1 MCSEEIDRPCIGQW
15 DRKELQGEENAILTS
30 FNRNFK
36 GRNDGNS
43 KTMNFLASPDL
54 VTAMS
59 FSGKLSFNPLH
70 DELIGADGKP
80 FRFTP
85 PSADELPSI
94 GFTPGDLSFLPSTST
109 EPDPSAKIVISPTSM
124 RLEKLEA
131 FKPHFTEEQVKSS
144 EDLELRDMKC
154 LFRVRGKCTTDE
166 ISAAGPW
173 LKFKGESDTSLHG

>member
-1 MCSEEIDRPCIGQW
+1 M
-15 DRKELQGEENAILTS
+15 
-30 FNRNFK
+30 
-36 GRNDGNS
+36 

-59 FSGKLSFNPLH
+59 FSGKLSFNPLQ

-80 FRFTP
+80 FRFTAP
-85 PSADELPSI
+85 TAEELPAT

-109 EPDPSAKIVISPTSM
+109 EPDPSAEIVISPTSM

-131 FKPHFTEEQVKSS
+131 FKPHFTQAQVDSGEQ
-144 EDLELRDMKC
+144 LELGEMKC

-173 LKFKGESDTSLHG
+173 LKFKGEQSLSESAEAKLPCRTSEQHR